1 MGNSK
6 GAKALTVTE
15 IERAKGLSAL
25 GHSYRAIGT
34 ELGRC
39 DKTVKKALTR
49 SPEVI
54 QEVREIKVELAH
66 SFGDLARRMITSI
79 TDADIGKLDAYRR
92 TLSGAVATDKMQL
105 LRGEATQ
112 IDVHVL
118 LDAVQAAKEY
128 RAARAE
134 EAMRA
139 ARLRM
144 AGDAQPE

>member
-1 MGNSK
+1 VGNNK
-6 GAKALTVTE
+6 GAKPLTVAE
-15 IERAKGLSAL
+15 LEEAKALSAL

-39 DKTVKKALTR
+39 DKTIKKALTR

-54 QEVREIKVELAH
+54 QEVKDIKTELAD
-66 SFGDLARRMITSI
+66 SFGNLAQRMITSI

-105 LRGEATQ
+105 LRGEATS

-118 LDAVQAAKEY
+118 LDAVSAIKEMRDK
-128 RAARAE
+128 RARGIE
-134 EAMRA
+134 DET
-139 ARLRM
+139 
-144 AGDAQPE
+144 